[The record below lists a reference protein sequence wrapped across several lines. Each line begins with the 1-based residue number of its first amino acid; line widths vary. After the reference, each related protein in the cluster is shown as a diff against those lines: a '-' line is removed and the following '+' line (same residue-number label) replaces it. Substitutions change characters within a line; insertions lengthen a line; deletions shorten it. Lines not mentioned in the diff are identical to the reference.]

1 MLSFVWAEDNKH
13 QIGYKGHVP
22 WHLPADLAHFK
33 EKTMGKTMV
42 MGKKTFL
49 SLPFVLPKRKHLVLT
64 HDEALIQKYKTNNQV
79 NFVTSMEQL
88 RKYLLSH
95 KEDEVAVIG
104 GVSVFE
110 GLKDIVDCLE
120 KTEIDGEF
128 KADTIMPKIDYSA
141 FKLIKK
147 ESFTAD
153 KKNPYDYSFLTYL
166 RK

>member
-13 QIGYKGHVP
+13 QIGYKGHLP

-88 RKYLLSH
+88 RT
-95 KEDEVAVIG
+95 
-104 GVSVFE
+104 VSYTH
-110 GLKDIVDCLE
+110 LTLPTKRIV
-120 KTEIDGEF
+120 
-128 KADTIMPKIDYSA
+128 
-141 FKLIKK
+141 
-147 ESFTAD
+147 
-153 KKNPYDYSFLTYL
+153 
-166 RK
+166 